1 MYRSIETL
9 SKNNIKVFSIKTD
22 ALTIKNDDLYV
33 AQQVLDFEPGLG
45 KWRHSKTGKDIIV
58 PTKPLEKRVTHLTQ
72 LPQTAI
78 ITHPLSIQ
86 EEYNTRSEG
95 VV

>member
-33 AQQVLDFEPGLG
+33 AQQLLDFEPGLG
-45 KWRHSKTGKDIIV
+45 S
-58 PTKPLEKRVTHLTQ
+58 PP
-72 LPQTAI
+72 
-78 ITHPLSIQ
+78 
-86 EEYNTRSEG
+86 EG
-95 VV
+95 GQPSDFQRKYL